1 MRTLL
6 SLLALVFLLPT
17 HTQAAI
23 TVGPGGSGI
32 ISFPA
37 LPSVSEWGT
46 RSLAGS
52 ETTFGTAAALDA
64 AVQTN
69 RAATITNTLLD
80 GLGAVPPGQNT
91 LTSWSGG
98 GATALWTRPA
108 ANSATL
114 LMAALQNNT
123 GEDQT
128 VAGISYTLG
137 QSGTTPVEQASAH
150 EVFYSLTGEAGTWVK
165 IPELSGGAPGA
176 RRATVLLNG
185 AWLNGAT
192 LYVLWAD
199 DNTTGGVDRG
209 YSLDDVVFTGRPPPT
224 LQVIPDVVA
233 EVLRPVFFRV
243 LGSNTVPGAQI
254 IYSLDAAP
262 AGARINS
269 TNGFL
274 VWQPTRAHAASTNL
288 LTVRATD
295 ASASSASATQSF
307 TIIVRDYVELSL
319 SRVVMRGGERTNV
332 LLEAATTVAL
342 TNLSVTVRLP
352 SDRLTAPVV
361 ENLVPSLANMSV
373 DGAQPGQLALNFSAL
388 PGQWMTGTQTLAR
401 VTFTAEPALSSAFVP
416 LQLAEPVVAR
426 AVPGLAPS
434 LLLNHGRAVVVNRE
448 PLVEALRTD
457 GARTLTLF
465 GHAGTNYTIETAP
478 GPLGPWLAGTAI
490 TLSTLFTT
498 LNANEGVGA
507 PVIFYRAREGAGPP
521 PSLNAATPASTE
533 APAPS
538 KQVKKPKKKRIP
550 ASRRT
555 KAPVLVSPAN

>member
-1 MRTLL
+1 MR
-6 SLLALVFLLPT
+6 
-17 HTQAAI
+17 TQAAI
-23 TVGPGGSGI
+23 SVGPGGSGI

-37 LPSVSEWGT
+37 LPAVGDWST

-52 ETTFGTAAALDA
+52 ETTFASAAALDA

-91 LTSWSGG
+91 LASWSGG

-114 LMAALQNNT
+114 LMATLQNNT

-137 QSGTTPVEQASAH
+137 QSGTTPTEPVPAH

-165 IPELSGGAPGA
+165 IPALSGGATGA
-176 RRATVLLNG
+176 RSATVLLNG
-185 AWLNGAT
+185 VWVNGAA
-192 LYVLWAD
+192 LHILWAD

-209 YSLDDVVFTGRPPPT
+209 YALDDVVFTGRPPPT
-224 LQVIPDVVA
+224 LEVIPDA
-233 EVLRPVFFRV
+233 ITDVLCPVFFRV
-243 LGSNTVPGAQI
+243 LGSNTVPGAQV

-262 AGARINS
+262 VGARINS
-269 TNGFL
+269 TNGFF
-274 VWQPTRAHAASTNL
+274 VWKPTRANAASTNL
-288 LTVRATD
+288 FTVRATD

-307 TIIVRDYVELSL
+307 TIVVRDYVELSL
-319 SRVVMRGGERTNV
+319 SRVVMRGGERTNM
-332 LLEAATTVAL
+332 LLEAGTTVAL
-342 TNLSVTVRLP
+342 TNLSVTLRLP

-361 ENLVPSLANMSV
+361 ENLVPSLANLSV
-373 DGAQPGQLALNFSAL
+373 DGAQPGRLALNFSAL

-401 VTFTAEPALSSAFVP
+401 VNFTATSALSSAFVP
-416 LQLAEPVVAR
+416 LQLEEPAAAR

-448 PLVEALRTD
+448 PLVEALGTN

-478 GPLGPWLAGTAI
+478 SPLGPWLAGPVV

-507 PVIFYRAREGAGPP
+507 PVIFYRAREGAGAPP
-521 PSLNAATPASTE
+521 LLNAATPASTE
-533 APAPS
+533 APAPT